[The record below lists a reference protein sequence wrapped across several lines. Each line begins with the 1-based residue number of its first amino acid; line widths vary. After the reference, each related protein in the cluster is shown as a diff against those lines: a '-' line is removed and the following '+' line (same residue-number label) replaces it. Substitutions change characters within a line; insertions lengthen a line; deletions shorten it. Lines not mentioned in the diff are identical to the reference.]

1 MTLCCNWI
9 EYRQLMLIK
18 DCKEGQPKLAQNQES
33 KPIQD
38 LIFLRWMS
46 IILFLKILNSI
57 IRLIQ
62 LPIKRYMKKTKMI
75 I

>member
-1 MTLCCNWI
+1 MMVNRQITLTVNNNNLMTLCCNWI

-38 LIFLRWMS
+38 LIFLR
-46 IILFLKILNSI
+46 
-57 IRLIQ
+57 
-62 LPIKRYMKKTKMI
+62 
-75 I
+75 